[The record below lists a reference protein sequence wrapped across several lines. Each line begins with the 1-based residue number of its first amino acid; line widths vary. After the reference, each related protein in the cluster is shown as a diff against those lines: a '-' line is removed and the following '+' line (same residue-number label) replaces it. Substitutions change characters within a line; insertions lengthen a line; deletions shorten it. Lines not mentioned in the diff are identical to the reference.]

1 MNTQI
6 ERAKVLKNL
15 HIKGDPL
22 ILFNVWDAGSAKAVQ
37 ASGANVIATSS
48 WAVAAAHGY
57 ADGEQL
63 PFNSV
68 IANLKQIIASSD
80 LPVTLDFEGGYGQS
94 TAALQS
100 NIAKVIKA
108 GAVGINFEDQIVGG
122 EGLYSIEEQCV
133 RIKAIMTTADE
144 MSIPLFINART
155 DIFFK
160 INPANH
166 NDSHLE
172 EAISRAD
179 AYAKAGASGFFVP
192 GLKDTVIIQKLT
204 TLSPLPINIMVTSD
218 TPTLKQLAAFGIAR
232 ISYGPG
238 PYRQMM
244 DALQEAGR
252 KALLLDS

>member
-1 MNTQI
+1 MSTQI
-6 ERAKVLKNL
+6 ERAKLLKNL

-22 ILFNVWDAGSAKAVQ
+22 TLFNVWDAGSAKVVQ
-37 ASGANVIATSS
+37 ASGAKVIATSS
-48 WAVAAAHGY
+48 WAVAASRGY

-68 IANLKQIIASSD
+68 IVNLKQIIASSN

-94 TAALQS
+94 TAELQS

-122 EGLYSIEEQCV
+122 EGLYSIEEQCD
-133 RIKAIMTTADE
+133 RIKAIRTTADE

-160 INPANH
+160 TNPANH

-192 GLKDTVIIQKLT
+192 GLRDTTIIQKLT
-204 TLSPLPINIMVTSD
+204 KLSLLPINIMITSD
-218 TPTLKQLAAFGIAR
+218 IPALKQLAAFGVAR
-232 ISYGPG
+232 ISYGPE

-244 DALQEAGR
+244 DVLQEAGR